1 MKKILFLL
9 VFALMASCVKTGNY
23 DTLNLKVRNQEQRLL
38 DLQKEQTTAREQ
50 MTSVQPA
57 QADLWAEVKEM
68 RGILAALEGRL
79 DSMDRQTLA
88 MTKSQGNATVVLST
102 LTQEVNELQFQF
114 NQAVAQLAL
123 TLEPSPTASQTDS
136 SGAVSATE
144 NVGNAGTADATAK
157 KAEETAPQKKS
168 KADPAKALYDQAF
181 QEFKAKNYIIARS
194 MWEEFQKSFPNH
206 KLIPN
211 AIFWQGECYY
221 QVGKYDEAI
230 LKYQEVIEQHPKSDK
245 YPAAL
250 LKQGVSFIRTDK
262 KKPGAY
268 LLEELIKHFPK
279 APEARQ
285 AKYYLKKLK

>member
-1 MKKILFLL
+1 MKKFLIVL
-9 VFALMASCVKTGNY
+9 IFALTASCVKTADY
-23 DTLNLKVRNQEQRLL
+23 DTLRLKVRNQEQRLAN
-38 DLQKEQTTAREQ
+38 LQKKQTTAQEQ

-68 RGILAALEGRL
+68 RGVLATLEGRL
-79 DSMDRQTLA
+79 DSMDRQTRA
-88 MTKSQGNATVVLST
+88 IAESSSNATAALST
-102 LTQEVNELQFQF
+102 LTREMNDLQFLF

-123 TLEPSPTASQTDS
+123 TLEPTPTASQTAP
-136 SGAVSATE
+136 SGPAGPVGAT
-144 NVGNAGTADATAK
+144 GTAGATAK
-157 KAEETAPQKKS
+157 AAEKPSAPKQA
-168 KADPAKALYDQAF
+168 KADPAKTLYDQAF
-181 QEFKAKNYIIARS
+181 QEFKARNYIIARS
-194 MWEEFQKSFPNH
+194 MWEEFEKSFPKH

-211 AIFWQGECYY
+211 ALFWQGECYY

-230 LKYQEVIEQHPKSDK
+230 LRYQSVIEQHPKSDK

-250 LKQGVSFIRTDK
+250 LKQGVSFIRTGK

-268 LLEELIKHFPK
+268 LLEELIKRFPK

>member
-1 MKKILFLL
+1 MKKILFVL
-9 VFALMASCVKTGNY
+9 VFALTTSCVKSGDY
-23 DTLNLKVRNQEQRLL
+23 DTLYLKVRNQEQRLL
-38 DLQKEQTTAREQ
+38 ELQKAQATSKKQ

-68 RGILAALEGRL
+68 RGVLAALEGRL

-88 MTKSQGNATVVLST
+88 MAQSQGNATVTLST
-102 LTQEVNELQFQF
+102 LTREMNELQFQF

-123 TLEPSPTASQTDS
+123 TLEPSPTATQTGSPDA
-136 SGAVSATE
+136 SGPAGPVGAT
-144 NVGNAGTADATAK
+144 GAAAK
-157 KAEETAPQKKS
+157 AAEKPSTPKKS
-168 KADPAKALYDQAF
+168 KADPAKTLYDQAF

-194 MWEEFQKSFPNH
+194 MWEEFEKSFPNH

-230 LKYQEVIEQHPKSDK
+230 LRYQDVIEQHPKSDK

-250 LKQGVSFIRTDK
+250 LKQGVSFIRTGK

-268 LLEELIKHFPK
+268 LLEELIKRFPK